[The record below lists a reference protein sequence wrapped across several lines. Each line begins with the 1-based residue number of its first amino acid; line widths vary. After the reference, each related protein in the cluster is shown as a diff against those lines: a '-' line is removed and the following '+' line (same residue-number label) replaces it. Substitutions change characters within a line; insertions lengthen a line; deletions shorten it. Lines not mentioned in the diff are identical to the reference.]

1 MKEINSTRNVTLVSY
16 RWEKCFIS
24 DSRKWKLGRLKLNDP
39 TKSLNE
45 KVTILIIKRKWN
57 KIFDLYLSQE
67 SCYCF
72 YVMNFQHRNN
82 LYVKNKISDSIWENS
97 EDSFAEQFWDYR
109 KFVVKCK
116 LLSFISLSWNIRHY
130 YLLFCL
136 RLFVVYWDGDCLTK
150 QKNENPKYIHLL
162 IHLFTH
168 SYTFTVYFCHNARF
182 WIFRNEL
189 DTVLILSSCEVKNS
203 GRER

>member
-1 MKEINSTRNVTLVSY
+1 MKDKSRRWAQQGNVDTLSLEGKERRRKEMKEINSTRNVTLVSY

-57 KIFDLYLSQE
+57 KIFDLCLSQE

-97 EDSFAEQFWDYR
+97 EDS

-116 LLSFISLSWNIRHY
+116 FLSFISLS
-130 YLLFCL
+130 
-136 RLFVVYWDGDCLTK
+136 
-150 QKNENPKYIHLL
+150 
-162 IHLFTH
+162 
-168 SYTFTVYFCHNARF
+168 
-182 WIFRNEL
+182 
-189 DTVLILSSCEVKNS
+189 
-203 GRER
+203 